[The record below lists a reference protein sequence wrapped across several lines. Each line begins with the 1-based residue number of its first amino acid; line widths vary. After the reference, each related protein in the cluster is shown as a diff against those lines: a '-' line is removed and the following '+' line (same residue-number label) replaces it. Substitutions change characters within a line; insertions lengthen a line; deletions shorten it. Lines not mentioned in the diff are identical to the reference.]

1 MNYEIKSVLSVNL
14 GFNVKS
20 FLIHEY
26 RHNSAQARPESIEI
40 NTSLT
45 QVNTDTSQQEPN
57 TSPTQ
62 VNNFGDKMF
71 NFGDKIRRFFP
82 RSTISC
88 KWV

>member
-14 GFNVKS
+14 GFNIKS

-26 RHNSAQARPESIEI
+26 QNNSARVRHESIQI

-45 QVNTDTSQQEPN
+45 QVNTDTSQHEPN

-62 VNNFGDKMF
+62 VN